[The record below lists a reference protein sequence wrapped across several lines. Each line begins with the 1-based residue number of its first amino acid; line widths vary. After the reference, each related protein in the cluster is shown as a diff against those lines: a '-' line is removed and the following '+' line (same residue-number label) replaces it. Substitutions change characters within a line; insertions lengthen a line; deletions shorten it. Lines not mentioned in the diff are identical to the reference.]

1 MLSWIFQITII
12 SIVLIFLVHYLFN
25 FFKSTLTVPKI
36 KDLVNSPTQKYESM
50 FNIITKNNSKTY
62 NKKDY
67 NDNNSFNND
76 NNSFNNDN
84 NFNDNNNDNNFNDN
98 NNENEYTLTDL
109 LPNQQT
115 KTDMKNELKNFLKKQ
130 MNPTN
135 YVKSSNNINNTT
147 SISALDSMMSNSYS
161 EFK

>member
-1 MLSWIFQITII
+1 MLSWILQITII

-50 FNIITKNNSKTY
+50 FNIISKNNSKTH
-62 NKKDY
+62 NNKDY
-67 NDNNSFNND
+67 NDNNNDNND
-76 NNSFNNDN
+76 NNY
-84 NFNDNNNDNNFNDN
+84 NDNNFNDN

-109 LPNQQT
+109 LPTQQT
-115 KTDMKNELKNFLKKQ
+115 KTDMKNELKNFLKKT
-130 MNPTN
+130 MNPTDET
-135 YVKSSNNINNTT
+135 NNTT

-161 EFK
+161 EFR

>member
-1 MLSWIFQITII
+1 MLSWILQITII

-50 FNIITKNNSKTY
+50 FNIITKNNSKTD
-62 NKKDY
+62 NKKGY
-67 NDNNSFNND
+67 NDNNTFNND
-76 NNSFNNDN
+76 YNDDN
-84 NFNDNNNDNNFNDN
+84 NFNDDNNNNNN

-109 LPNQQT
+109 LPVQQT

-130 MNPTN
+130 MNPTTET
-135 YVKSSNNINNTT
+135 NNINNTT

-161 EFK
+161 EFR

>member
-1 MLSWIFQITII
+1 MLSWILQITII

-36 KDLVNSPTQKYESM
+36 KDLVNSPTQKYENM
-50 FNIITKNNSKTY
+50 FNIITKNNSKTH
-62 NKKDY
+62 
-67 NDNNSFNND
+67 NDNND
-76 NNSFNNDN
+76 YNDN
-84 NFNDNNNDNNFNDN
+84 NFNDNNDNND

-109 LPNQQT
+109 LPTQQT
-115 KTDMKNELKNFLKKQ
+115 KTDIKNELKNFLKKQ

-135 YVKSSNNINNTT
+135 DVKGSNNINNTT

-161 EFK
+161 EFRL

>member
-1 MLSWIFQITII
+1 MLSWILQITII

-36 KDLVNSPTQKYESM
+36 KDLVNSPTQKYENM
-50 FNIITKNNSKTY
+50 FNIITKNNSKTR

-67 NDNNSFNND
+67 NDDNTFNND
-76 NNSFNNDN
+76 NNDNNDNDNNDN
-84 NFNDNNNDNNFNDN
+84 N
-98 NNENEYTLTDL
+98 NEYTLTDL
-109 LPNQQT
+109 LPTQET

-135 YVKSSNNINNTT
+135 DVNNINNTT

-161 EFK
+161 DF